1 MIKGGNHMNTSIEKK
16 DVTISNTEQWKMDS
30 KTGTRE
36 YQIYISK
43 PKQPAPA
50 AGYPVIYVL
59 DGNAF
64 FQTFQEAIKIQSVRA
79 EKTGVAPSIIVG
91 IGYPIEGS
99 FAVSERCY
107 DFTPSSPSVDA
118 PPKPDGK
125 PWPKSG
131 GGNEFLEFIQDELK
145 PQIEKYFEIDRERQT
160 IFGHSL
166 GGLFALHVLF
176 TNTNAFQNY
185 FISSPSIWWN
195 NQSVLERE
203 AEFINKL
210 KRASTEVGVFLAV
223 GALERDHMVRDANAL
238 SERLLNLQHNKFRF
252 VFHEAEG
259 ENHASVVPTALSKA
273 LRFVSNIL

>member
-1 MIKGGNHMNTSIEKK
+1 MNSSIEKQ
-16 DVTISNTEQWKMDS
+16 DITISGAEQWKMYS
-30 KTGTRE
+30 KTGNRE

-43 PKQPAPA
+43 PKQPAPSS
-50 AGYPVIYVL
+50 GYPVIYVL

-91 IGYPIEGS
+91 IGYPIEGA
-99 FAVSERCY
+99 FAASERCY
-107 DFTPSSPSVDA
+107 DFTPTSPSVDA
-118 PPKPDGK
+118 PPTPNGK

-131 GGNEFLEFIQDELK
+131 GANEFLTFIQDELK
-145 PQIEKYFEIDRERQT
+145 PQIEKNFKVDKERQT

-176 TNTNAFQNY
+176 TNINAFQNY

-195 NQSVLERE
+195 NQSVLEKE
-203 AEFINKL
+203 VGFINEFGK
-210 KRASTEVGVFLAV
+210 ANTEIGVFLTV
-223 GALERDHMVRDANAL
+223 GSLEREHMVLDTNAL

-252 VFHEAEG
+252 EFYEAEG

-273 LRFVSNIL
+273 LRFVSKLS